1 MSNNLFLQLLQRV
14 FADNPKFF
22 KVIQWV
28 SITIAAISFLFD
40 FLTETGVQIPN
51 WLVWLNTTAIKVG
64 AITAIIMAQLPNK
77 DINQNNETH
86 Q

>member
-14 FADNPKFF
+14 VTNNPKFF

-28 SITIAAISFLFD
+28 SIAIAAISFLFD
-40 FLTETGVQIPN
+40 FLTEIGVQIPN
-51 WLVWLNTTAIKVG
+51 WLVWLNTTAVKVG
-64 AITAIIMAQLPNK
+64 ALTAIIMAQLPNK
-77 DINQNNETH
+77 DINQNNEIP